1 MFNKYFLNIED
12 FEVQNNTNILS
23 SFAESLIKEYKKAAK
38 KRVYKKD
45 LLISIIT
52 NLIGNLFIRSYAH
65 REAKKND
72 SKSKKI
78 DYVLVAH
85 KAEMYSNKKH
95 EDFTYNVQMIHATFR
110 LMLTVEDILTY
121 FKIID
126 IETHHRDK
134 SIDGGN
140 RYEID
145 DEGNI
150 VWQTTKIKLRNIYDW
165 KCYFI
170 FNKDIHY
177 NLQFAS
183 MMNGE
188 LNRFFKGKK
197 KYQDNLIAY
206 IKKKLDGKETKV
218 RASYEYIEEVRKV
231 NDLFPE
237 NIRNQCKYKRA
248 FSENLNSGGRLYG
261 LINQM
266 TKDQRLV
273 LILSPFNYV
282 EVDFT
287 ALIPNTIKYYVSG
300 AFYTSRP
307 YNLVAKTIIEDKI
320 RSNKGKDIVTNEEI
334 VNIVAKAIKQPI
346 LMLFNG
352 DTSNQRTI
360 TAIQYSLAENGLD
373 NFPDEVEDVKNQI
386 LIKTND
392 PDRYRKATIYKLSK
406 KRPRWKQF
414 VQNNDFPDY
423 DLDYFITPKNI
434 YDGLSKALPELRPFL
449 LTENWNWT
457 QLIES
462 NTILKIVEYI
472 KEDNLLPLIVHDCII
487 VPKEYEPKYADIMKK
502 ELINQIELFK
512 EKNIKEAEAKY
523 RDTIWKFLQYSEK
536 IGKLRIVDETIQINI
551 KDNDEDVEILANI
564 KGLNKELYKFVIL
577 FIREY
582 IKAYKNSKITDS
594 QIIKNSKFYS
604 YITTKNYWSFYHSIK
619 GILQEYLY
627 KMIEEGRRFN
637 ERRII

>member
-1 MFNKYFLNIED
+1 MFNKYFLNIKD
-12 FEVQNNTNILS
+12 FELQNNSNSLS
-23 SFAESLIKEYKKAAK
+23 SFADRLIEKYKKSAQK
-38 KRVYKKD
+38 HVYKKD
-45 LLISIIT
+45 LLISIII
-52 NLIGNLFIRSYAH
+52 NLLGNLFSRTYAY
-65 REAKKND
+65 REDKKKGA
-72 SKSKKI
+72 SEKI
-78 DYVLVAH
+78 NFILVSH
-85 KAEMYSNKKH
+85 KAEMYCNRKH
-95 EDFTYNVQMIHATFR
+95 EDFTNNIEMIQATYK
-110 LMLTVEDILTY
+110 LMLTAEDILTH
-121 FKIID
+121 FNIIV
-126 IETHHRDK
+126 IETH
-134 SIDGGN
+134 N
-140 RYEID
+140 RHIEKDNGQRYKID
-145 DEGNI
+145 DSGNI
-150 VWQTTKIKLRNIYDW
+150 VWQTTKIRLKNICEW
-165 KCYFI
+165 KCDFI
-170 FNKDIHY
+170 FDQDIHY
-177 NLQFAS
+177 NLKFAS
-183 MMNGE
+183 LMNGE
-188 LNRFFKGKK
+188 LNRFFKGNK
-197 KYQDNLIAY
+197 KYPNDLSAY
-206 IKKKLDGKETKV
+206 IKKKLNDKETKV
-218 RASYEYIEEVRKV
+218 KAPYDYIEEVRKV
-231 NDLFPE
+231 NYLFPE
-237 NIRNQCKYKRA
+237 SIRSQCKYKRA

-273 LILSPFNYV
+273 LILRPFNYV

-307 YNLVAKTIIEDKI
+307 YNIVAKTIIEDKI
-320 RSNKGKDIVTNEEI
+320 RSNKGKVIVTNEEI

-352 DTSNQRTI
+352 DTGNQRTI

-386 LIKTND
+386 LIKKND
-392 PDRYRKATIYKLSK
+392 SDRYKKATLYRLGK

-414 VQNNDFPDY
+414 LQNNDFPDY

-434 YDGLSKALPELRPFL
+434 YDGISRALPELRPFL

-487 VPKEYEPKYADIMKK
+487 VPKEYEQKYADIMEK

-512 EKNIKEAEAKY
+512 DKNITEAEAKY
-523 RDTIWKFLQYSEK
+523 RETIWKFLEYSEK
-536 IGKLRIVDETIQINI
+536 IGKLRIIDETIQINI
-551 KDNDEDVEILANI
+551 EDNDEDVEILANI

-582 IKAYKNSKITDS
+582 IKVYKNSKITDS

-604 YITTKNYWSFYHSIK
+604 YITTKNYWSLYHSIK
-619 GILQEYLY
+619 EILQEYLH
-627 KMIEEGRRFN
+627 KMIEKRRRFN
-637 ERRII
+637 ERKII